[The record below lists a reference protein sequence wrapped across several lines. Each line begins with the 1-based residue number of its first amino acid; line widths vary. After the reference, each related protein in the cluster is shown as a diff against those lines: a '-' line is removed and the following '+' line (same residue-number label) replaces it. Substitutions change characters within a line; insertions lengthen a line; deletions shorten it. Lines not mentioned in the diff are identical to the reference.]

1 MDIRSL
7 RILRLALGTGLA
19 IWVSQAI
26 AWPLSFIAPVIVTVL
41 LSLPAPGLPPKQGI
55 GLAVMAAVALYAGLA
70 LLPFIEHY
78 RLVGVLLLG
87 LALFWTFYFTAK
99 GGSPIAGVLF
109 TMGIAVATGVGTVS
123 LDGVLAIVH
132 GAIVG
137 IVAGLGFVWL
147 AYWLLPDSRATD
159 RPAPA
164 PAPGPESV
172 TAPDL
177 AAARHNAY
185 RALVVVFPIALLFLL
200 SSASTA
206 LIPVMIKVAAMGQ
219 QATHEGTR
227 RAAKSLLLS
236 TFYGG
241 VGAVIGWQLLTIQP
255 SLVQYALFIGLA
267 GLVYGRRIF
276 RGKGLDPDA
285 ETWSY
290 AYLTLIV
297 ILAPAVLDS
306 AMGAAAGVKFVD
318 RILMFVWATL
328 YAVAAVWVFDT
339 LSASRLKR
347 QAALGQ

>member
-41 LSLPAPGLPPKQGI
+41 LSLPTPGLPPKQGI
-55 GLAVMAAVALYAGLA
+55 GLAIMAAVALYAGLA

-78 RLVGVLLLG
+78 RLVGVLLLA

-99 GGSPIAGVLF
+99 GGSPIAGALI

-123 LDGVLAIVH
+123 LDAVLAIVN

-137 IVAGLGFVWL
+137 IVAGIAFVWL
-147 AYWLLPDSRATD
+147 AYWLLPDSRAVD
-159 RPAPA
+159 RPP
-164 PAPGPESV
+164 PPKPES
-172 TAPDL
+172 TPKPDL

-227 RAAKSLLLS
+227 KAAKSLLLS

-241 VGAVIGWQLLTIQP
+241 VGAVIGWQVLTIQP
-255 SLVQYALFIGLA
+255 SLVQYSLFIGLA
-267 GLVYGRRIF
+267 GLVCGQRIF
-276 RGKGLDPDA
+276 RGQGLDPDA

-306 AMGAAAGVKFVD
+306 AMGAAAGVKFID
-318 RILMFVWATL
+318 RIFMFIWATL
-328 YAVAAVWVFDT
+328 YAVGAVWVFDT
-339 LSASRLKR
+339 LSASARKQR
-347 QAALGQ
+347 VALGQ